1 MPQTVDVSEHARDL
15 AAEVVF
21 GGLDD
26 GNNNGMTGERT
37 VLRGTTVVDVR
48 DGSLNRDV
56 DVTIESGRIASITP
70 TSDDHPDRVTVV
82 DARGTFAA
90 PGFCDMHA
98 HPLADRRDAEPA
110 LRLMLACGVTGF
122 RQMGGSRTLLNDRS
136 TGKLALP
143 ADGPALLSM
152 PGEVLL
158 PFNAGSESAALQSV
172 RQQAE
177 AGADF
182 IKVAMVTPPVFFA
195 AQAEAA
201 RLGLSTVGHLP
212 VGIDVRAA
220 SDGKMRSIEH
230 LGPGASIVAACCD
243 HQSAIEQAVA
253 DRPAPKFP
261 TVPRLPFAERLMGM
275 LMARVMAR
283 IVINPLLLA
292 KPADAELIAD
302 AGQSFNDDK
311 ARALARVFAADQT
324 WQCPTLIRLRT
335 QQFCDDPVYRD
346 NPNNRFAS
354 TRTLK
359 TWRKATK
366 KYSSRPE
373 SMRSAYRSHYG
384 WQLHMVRI
392 FDEEGVKMM
401 AGSDVS
407 GSGWEIPGFA
417 LHDEFD
423 QLAAA
428 GLTPLRIMQMTTI
441 NAAEFLGRAATLGT
455 VEPGK
460 DAELVLLSANPVENV
475 AHLHDIAGVVRA
487 GRYYS
492 PDHLGAT
499 IKTIAETR
507 SAV

>member
-1 MPQTVDVSEHARDL
+1 
-15 AAEVVF
+15 
-21 GGLDD
+21 
-26 GNNNGMTGERT
+26 MTGERAI
-37 VLRGTTVVDVR
+37 LRGTTVVDVR
-48 DGSLNRDV
+48 DGSLRRAV
-56 DVTIESGRIASITP
+56 DITVEGGQIAAITP
-70 TSDDHPDRVTVV
+70 TSDERPGRVAVV
-82 DARGTFAA
+82 DARGTFAV

-98 HPLADRRDAEPA
+98 HPLSDRRDAEPA

-136 TGKLALP
+136 AGKLALP
-143 ADGPALLSM
+143 LDGPALLSM

-158 PFNAGSESAALQSV
+158 PFNAGAESVALQSV
-172 RQQAE
+172 RQQAD

-182 IKVAMVTPPVFFA
+182 IKVAMVAARVFFP

-201 RLGLSTVGHLP
+201 RLGLTTVGHLP

-220 SDGKMRSIEH
+220 SDGRMRSIEH
-230 LGPGASIVAACCD
+230 LGPGVGIVAACCD
-243 HQSAIEQAVA
+243 HQGAIERAMA

-261 TVPRLPFAERLMGM
+261 SVPRLPFAERLMEI
-275 LMARVMAR
+275 LMARVMAKT
-283 IVINPLLLA
+283 VINPLLLA
-292 KPADAELIAD
+292 KPADADLIAD
-302 AGQSFNDDK
+302 AGRSFSDDK

-354 TRTLK
+354 KRTLK
-359 TWRKATK
+359 DWRKATE
-366 KYSSRPE
+366 KYASRPE
-373 SMRSAYRSHYG
+373 TMRSAYRNHYAR
-384 WQLHMVRI
+384 QLEMVRI
-392 FDEEGVKMM
+392 FDQEGVKMM

-428 GLTPLRIMQMTTI
+428 GLTPLRILQMTTI
-441 NAAEFLGRAATLGT
+441 NAAEFLGRTATLGT

-460 DAELVLLSANPVENV
+460 DADIVLLSANPVENV

-492 PDHLGAT
+492 PETLTAT

>member
-1 MPQTVDVSEHARDL
+1 VIWRQKY
-15 AAEVVF
+15 VF
-21 GGLDD
+21 GRLDD
-26 GNNNGMTGERT
+26 GNNNGMTSERT
-37 VLRGTTVVDVR
+37 IMRGTTVVDVR
-48 DGSLNRDV
+48 DGSLHRDV
-56 DVTIESGRIASITP
+56 DIVVEGVRIASITP
-70 TSDDHPDRVTVV
+70 TSGDHPDRVAVI
-82 DARGTFAA
+82 DARGTYAV

-122 RQMGGSRTLLNDRS
+122 RQMGGSRALLNDRS
-136 TGKLALP
+136 TGKLMLP

-158 PFNAGSESAALQSV
+158 PFNAGSETVALQSV

-182 IKVAMVTPPVFFA
+182 IKVAMVTPDVFFP

-201 RLGLSTVGHLP
+201 RLGLTTVGHLP

-220 SDGKMRSIEH
+220 SDGRMRSIEH
-230 LGPGASIVAACCD
+230 LGPGVGIVAACCD
-243 HQSAIEQAVA
+243 QQGTIEQAVSE
-253 DRPAPKFP
+253 RPAPKFP

-275 LMARVMAR
+275 LMAQVLAKV
-283 IVINPLLLA
+283 VINPLLLA
-292 KPADAELIAD
+292 KPVDAELIAD
-302 AGQSFNDDK
+302 AGQSFNDEK
-311 ARALARVFAADQT
+311 ARELAGVFAGDQT

-335 QQFCDDPVYRD
+335 QQFCDDPAYSD

-354 TRTLK
+354 KRTLK
-359 TWRKATK
+359 SWRKATE
-366 KYSSRPE
+366 KYRSRPE
-373 SMRSAYRSHYG
+373 SMRTAYRSHYG
-384 WQLHMVRI
+384 RQLHMVHI
-392 FDEEGVKMM
+392 FDEEGVKML

-423 QLAAA
+423 QLATA
-428 GLTPLRIMQMTTI
+428 GLTPLRILQMATI
-441 NAAEFLGRAATLGT
+441 NAAEFLGTTATSGT

-460 DAELVLLSANPVENV
+460 DADIVLLSANPVESA
-475 AHLHDIAGVVRA
+475 AHLHEIAGVVRA

-492 PDHLGAT
+492 QETLTAT
-499 IKTIAETR
+499 VETIAKTC

>member
-1 MPQTVDVSEHARDL
+1 ML
-15 AAEVVF
+15 
-21 GGLDD
+21 
-26 GNNNGMTGERT
+26 GERT

-48 DGSLNRDV
+48 DGSLRRDV
-56 DVTIESGRIASITP
+56 DITVEAGRIAAITP
-70 TSDDHPDRVTVV
+70 TSGDDPGRVGVV
-82 DARGTFAA
+82 DARGTYAV

-98 HPLADRRDAEPA
+98 HPLSDRRDAEPA
-110 LRLMLACGVTGF
+110 LRLMLACGITGF
-122 RQMGGSRTLLNDRS
+122 RQMSGSRKLLNDRGAG
-136 TGKLALP
+136 TLTLP
-143 ADGPALLSM
+143 DDGPALLSM

-158 PFNAGSESAALQSV
+158 PFNAGSESVALQSV

-182 IKVAMVTPPVFFA
+182 IKVAMVTPQVFFP

-201 RLGLSTVGHLP
+201 RLGLTTVGHLP

-220 SDGKMRSIEH
+220 SDGRMRSIEH
-230 LGPGASIVAACCD
+230 LGPGAGIVAACCD
-243 HQSAIEQAVA
+243 HQDDIERALA
-253 DRPAPKFP
+253 DRPAPNFAS
-261 TVPRLPFAERLMGM
+261 VPRLPFAERLMEM
-275 LMARVMAR
+275 LMARMMAK

-292 KPADAELIAD
+292 KPVDAELIAD
-302 AGQSFNDDK
+302 AGRSFNDDK
-311 ARALARVFAADQT
+311 TRDLARTFAADQT

-335 QQFCDDPVYRD
+335 QQFCDDPVYRA

-354 TRTLK
+354 KQTLK
-359 TWRKATK
+359 SWQKATD
-366 KYSSRPE
+366 KYASRPE
-373 SMRSAYRSHYG
+373 MMRSAYRNLYNR
-384 WQLHMVRI
+384 QLDMVRI
-392 FDEEGVKMM
+392 FDEEGVRMM

-428 GLTPLRIMQMTTI
+428 GLTPLRVLQMATI
-441 NAAEFLGRAATLGT
+441 NAAEFLGSTATSGT

-460 DAELVLLSANPVENV
+460 DADIVLLSANPVENV
-475 AHLHDIAGVVRA
+475 ANLHDIAGVVRA

-492 PDHLGAT
+492 PETLAAT

-507 SAV
+507 SVV

>member
-1 MPQTVDVSEHARDL
+1 MA
-15 AAEVVF
+15 
-21 GGLDD
+21 
-26 GNNNGMTGERT
+26 GERT
-37 VLRGTTVVDVR
+37 ILRGTTVVDVR
-48 DGSLNRDV
+48 DGGLRPDV
-56 DVTIESGRIASITP
+56 DITIEGGRIASITAS
-70 TSDDHPDRVTVV
+70 SDDHGDRVAVV
-82 DARGTFAA
+82 GARGTYAV

-98 HPLADRRDAEPA
+98 HPLSARRDADPA

-122 RQMGGSRTLLNDRS
+122 RQMGGSRTLLDDRN
-136 TGKLALP
+136 TGKLVLP

-158 PFNAGSESAALQSV
+158 PFNAGSESVALQSV

-182 IKVAMVTPPVFFA
+182 IKVAMVTPDVFFP

-201 RLGLSTVGHLP
+201 RLGLPTVGHLP

-220 SDGKMRSIEH
+220 SDGRMRSIEH
-230 LGPGASIVAACCD
+230 LGPGVGIVAACCD
-243 HQSAIEQAVA
+243 HQAAIERAVA
-253 DRPAPKFP
+253 DRAAPKFP
-261 TVPRLPFAERLMGM
+261 TVPRLPFAERLMEL
-275 LMARVMAR
+275 LMVRVMTR

-292 KPADAELIAD
+292 KPVDAELIAD
-302 AGQSFNDDK
+302 ADQSFNDDK
-311 ARALARVFAADQT
+311 ARELARVFAADQT

-335 QQFCDDPVYRD
+335 QQLCEDTVYRD
-346 NPNNRFAS
+346 DPNNRFAS
-354 TRTLK
+354 KRTLK
-359 TWRKATK
+359 SWRKATD
-366 KYSSRPE
+366 KYGSRPAA
-373 SMRSAYRSHYG
+373 MRSAYRNHYG
-384 WQLHMVRI
+384 RQLHMVRI

-428 GLTPLRIMQMTTI
+428 GLTPLRILQMATI
-441 NAAEFLGRAATLGT
+441 NAAEFLGRTATSGT
-455 VEPGK
+455 VDAGK
-460 DAELVLLSANPVENV
+460 EADIVLLSANPMASAAN
-475 AHLHDIAGVVRA
+475 LHDIAGVVRA

-492 PDHLGAT
+492 PETLAT
-499 IKTIAETR
+499 TLETIAETR

>member
-1 MPQTVDVSEHARDL
+1 
-15 AAEVVF
+15 
-21 GGLDD
+21 
-26 GNNNGMTGERT
+26 MTGERAI
-37 VLRGTTVVDVR
+37 LRGTTVVDVR
-48 DGSLNRDV
+48 DGSLRRAV
-56 DVTIESGRIASITP
+56 DITVEGGQIAAITP
-70 TSDDHPDRVTVV
+70 TSDEHPGRVAVV
-82 DARGTFAA
+82 DARGTFAV

-98 HPLADRRDAEPA
+98 HPLSDRRDAEPA

-136 TGKLALP
+136 AGKLALP
-143 ADGPALLSM
+143 LDGPALLSM

-158 PFNAGSESAALQSV
+158 PFNAGAESVALQSV
-172 RQQAE
+172 RQQAD

-182 IKVAMVTPPVFFA
+182 IKVAMVPPRVFFT

-201 RLGLSTVGHLP
+201 RLGLTTVGHLP

-220 SDGKMRSIEH
+220 SDGRMRSIEH
-230 LGPGASIVAACCD
+230 LGPGVGIVAACCD
-243 HQSAIEQAVA
+243 HQGAIERAMA
-253 DRPAPKFP
+253 DRRAPKFP
-261 TVPRLPFAERLMGM
+261 SVPRLPFAERLMEI
-275 LMARVMAR
+275 LMARVMAKT
-283 IVINPLLLA
+283 VINPLLFA
-292 KPADAELIAD
+292 KPADADLIAD
-302 AGQSFNDDK
+302 TGRSFNDDK

-354 TRTLK
+354 KRTLK
-359 TWRKATK
+359 DWRKATE
-366 KYSSRPE
+366 KYASRPE
-373 SMRSAYRSHYG
+373 TMRSAYRNHYAR
-384 WQLHMVRI
+384 QLEMVRI
-392 FDEEGVKMM
+392 FDQEGVKMM

-428 GLTPLRIMQMTTI
+428 GLTPLRILQMTTI
-441 NAAEFLGRAATLGT
+441 NAAEFLGRTATLGT

-460 DAELVLLSANPVENV
+460 DADIVLLSANPVENV

-492 PDHLGAT
+492 PETLTAT

>member
-1 MPQTVDVSEHARDL
+1 
-15 AAEVVF
+15 
-21 GGLDD
+21 
-26 GNNNGMTGERT
+26 MTGERAI
-37 VLRGTTVVDVR
+37 LRGTTVVDVR
-48 DGSLNRDV
+48 DGSLRGAV
-56 DVTIESGRIASITP
+56 DITVEGGQIAAITP
-70 TSDDHPDRVTVV
+70 TSDEHPGRVAVV
-82 DARGTFAA
+82 DARGTFAV

-98 HPLADRRDAEPA
+98 HPLSDRRDAESA

-136 TGKLALP
+136 AGKLALP
-143 ADGPALLSM
+143 IDGPAVLSM

-158 PFNAGSESAALQSV
+158 PFNAGTESVALQSV
-172 RQQAE
+172 RQQAD

-182 IKVAMVTPPVFFA
+182 IKAAMVAPRVFFT

-201 RLGLSTVGHLP
+201 RLGLTTVGHLP

-220 SDGKMRSIEH
+220 SDGRMRSIEH
-230 LGPGASIVAACCD
+230 LGPGVGIVVACCD
-243 HQSAIEQAVA
+243 HQGAIEQAVA

-261 TVPRLPFAERLMGM
+261 SVPRLPFAERLMEI
-275 LMARVMAR
+275 LMARVMAKT
-283 IVINPLLLA
+283 VINPLLLA
-292 KPADAELIAD
+292 KPADADLIAD
-302 AGQSFNDDK
+302 AGRSFNDDK
-311 ARALARVFAADQT
+311 ARALARVFVADQT

-354 TRTLK
+354 KRTLK
-359 TWRKATK
+359 DWRKATE
-366 KYSSRPE
+366 KYASRPE
-373 SMRSAYRSHYG
+373 TMRSAYRNHYAR
-384 WQLHMVRI
+384 QLEMVRI
-392 FDEEGVKMM
+392 FDQEGVKMM

-428 GLTPLRIMQMTTI
+428 GLTPLRILQMTTI
-441 NAAEFLGRAATLGT
+441 NAAEFLGKTATLGT

-460 DAELVLLSANPVENV
+460 DADIVLLSANPVENV

-487 GRYYS
+487 GRYY
-492 PDHLGAT
+492 PPETLTAT

>member
-1 MPQTVDVSEHARDL
+1 
-15 AAEVVF
+15 
-21 GGLDD
+21 
-26 GNNNGMTGERT
+26 MTGERAI
-37 VLRGTTVVDVR
+37 LRGTTVVDVR
-48 DGSLNRDV
+48 DGSLRRAV
-56 DVTIESGRIASITP
+56 DITVEGGQIAAITP
-70 TSDDHPDRVTVV
+70 TSDEHPGRVAVV
-82 DARGTFAA
+82 DARGTFAV

-98 HPLADRRDAEPA
+98 HPLSDRRDAESA

-136 TGKLALP
+136 AGKLALP
-143 ADGPALLSM
+143 IDGPSLLSM

-158 PFNAGSESAALQSV
+158 PFNAGTESVALQSV
-172 RQQAE
+172 RQQAD

-182 IKVAMVTPPVFFA
+182 IKVAMVAPRVFFT

-201 RLGLSTVGHLP
+201 RLGLATVGHLP

-220 SDGKMRSIEH
+220 SDGRMRSIEH
-230 LGPGASIVAACCD
+230 LGPGVGIVAACCD
-243 HQSAIEQAVA
+243 HQGAIEQAVA

-261 TVPRLPFAERLMGM
+261 SVPRLPFAERLM
-275 LMARVMAR
+275 ARVMAKT
-283 IVINPLLLA
+283 VINPLLLA
-292 KPADAELIAD
+292 KPADADLIAD
-302 AGQSFNDDK
+302 AGRSFNDDK
-311 ARALARVFAADQT
+311 ARALARVFVADQT

-346 NPNNRFAS
+346 NPSNRFAS
-354 TRTLK
+354 KRTLK
-359 TWRKATK
+359 DWRKATE
-366 KYSSRPE
+366 KYASRPE
-373 SMRSAYRSHYG
+373 TMRSAYRDHYAR
-384 WQLHMVRI
+384 QLEMVRI
-392 FDEEGVKMM
+392 FDQEGVKMM

-428 GLTPLRIMQMTTI
+428 GLTPLRILQMTTI
-441 NAAEFLGRAATLGT
+441 NAAEFLGKTATLGT

-460 DAELVLLSANPVENV
+460 DADIVLLSANPVENV

-487 GRYYS
+487 GRYY
-492 PDHLGAT
+492 PPETLTAT

>member
-1 MPQTVDVSEHARDL
+1 
-15 AAEVVF
+15 
-21 GGLDD
+21 
-26 GNNNGMTGERT
+26 MTGERAI
-37 VLRGTTVVDVR
+37 LRGTTVVDVR
-48 DGSLNRDV
+48 DGSLRRAV
-56 DVTIESGRIASITP
+56 DITVEGGQIAAITP
-70 TSDDHPDRVTVV
+70 TSDEHPGRVAVV
-82 DARGTFAA
+82 DARGTFTV

-98 HPLADRRDAEPA
+98 HPLSDRRDAEPA

-136 TGKLALP
+136 AGKLALP
-143 ADGPALLSM
+143 LDGPALLSM

-158 PFNAGSESAALQSV
+158 PFNAGAESVALQSV
-172 RQQAE
+172 RQQAD

-182 IKVAMVTPPVFFA
+182 IKVAMVAPGVFFP

-201 RLGLSTVGHLP
+201 RLGLTTVGHLP

-220 SDGKMRSIEH
+220 SDGRMRSIEH
-230 LGPGASIVAACCD
+230 LGPGVGIVAACCD
-243 HQSAIEQAVA
+243 HQGAIEQAMA

-261 TVPRLPFAERLMGM
+261 SVPRLPFAERLMEI
-275 LMARVMAR
+275 LMARVMAKT
-283 IVINPLLLA
+283 VINPLLLA
-292 KPADAELIAD
+292 KPADADLIAD
-302 AGQSFNDDK
+302 AGRSFNDDK

-354 TRTLK
+354 KRTLK
-359 TWRKATK
+359 DWRKATE
-366 KYSSRPE
+366 KYASRPE
-373 SMRSAYRSHYG
+373 TMRSAYRNHYAR
-384 WQLHMVRI
+384 QLEMVRI
-392 FDEEGVKMM
+392 FDQEGVKMM
-401 AGSDVS
+401 AGSDAS

-428 GLTPLRIMQMTTI
+428 GLTPLRILQMTTI
-441 NAAEFLGRAATLGT
+441 NAAEFLGRTATLGT

-460 DAELVLLSANPVENV
+460 DADIVLLSANPVENV

-492 PDHLGAT
+492 PETLTAT
-499 IKTIAETR
+499 IMTIAETR

>member
-1 MPQTVDVSEHARDL
+1 MTAGRTILRD
-15 AAEVVF
+15 
-21 GGLDD
+21 
-26 GNNNGMTGERT
+26 
-37 VLRGTTVVDVR
+37 TTVVDVR
-48 DGSLNRDV
+48 DGSLRRAV
-56 DVTIESGRIASITP
+56 DITVEDGRIAVITP
-70 TSDDHPDRVTVV
+70 TSDDQPGRVAVV
-82 DARGTFAA
+82 DARGTYAV

-98 HPLADRRDAEPA
+98 HPLSDRRDAEPA

-122 RQMGGSRTLLNDRS
+122 RQMGGSRNLLNDRS
-136 TGKLALP
+136 TGKFALP
-143 ADGPALLSM
+143 VDGPALLSM
-152 PGEVLL
+152 PGQVLL
-158 PFNAGSESAALQSV
+158 PFNAGTESVALQSV

-182 IKVAMVTPPVFFA
+182 IKVAMVTPQVFFPV
-195 AQAEAA
+195 QAEAA
-201 RLGLSTVGHLP
+201 RLGLTTVGHLP

-220 SDGKMRSIEH
+220 SDGRMRSIEH
-230 LGPGASIVAACCD
+230 LGPGVGIVAACCD
-243 HQSAIEQAVA
+243 HQDAIEQAVA
-253 DRPAPKFP
+253 DRPGPKFP
-261 TVPRLPFAERLMGM
+261 SVPRLPFASRLMEI
-275 LMARVMAR
+275 LMARVMAK

-292 KPADAELIAD
+292 KPVDAELIAD
-302 AGQSFNDDK
+302 AGRLFNDDK

-324 WQCPTLIRLRT
+324 WQCPTLIRCRT

-354 TRTLK
+354 KRTLK
-359 TWRKATK
+359 NWRKATA
-366 KYSSRPE
+366 KYAARPDM
-373 SMRSAYRSHYG
+373 MRSAYRNHYG
-384 WQLHMVRI
+384 RQLDMVRI

-417 LHDEFD
+417 FHDEFD

-428 GLTPLRIMQMTTI
+428 GLTPLRILQMATI
-441 NAAEFLGRAATLGT
+441 NAAEFLGRTATLGT

-460 DAELVLLSANPVENV
+460 DADIVLLSANPVENV
-475 AHLHDIAGVVRA
+475 GHLHDIVGVVRA

-492 PDHLGAT
+492 PESLTAT

>member
-1 MPQTVDVSEHARDL
+1 
-15 AAEVVF
+15 
-21 GGLDD
+21 
-26 GNNNGMTGERT
+26 MTGERAI
-37 VLRGTTVVDVR
+37 LRGTTVVDVR
-48 DGSLNRDV
+48 DGSLRRAV
-56 DVTIESGRIASITP
+56 DITVEGGQIAAITP
-70 TSDDHPDRVTVV
+70 TSDKHPGRVAVV
-82 DARGTFAA
+82 DARGTFAV

-98 HPLADRRDAEPA
+98 HPLSDRRDAESA
-110 LRLMLACGVTGF
+110 LRLMLACGITGF

-136 TGKLALP
+136 AGKLGLP
-143 ADGPALLSM
+143 IDGPALLSM

-158 PFNAGSESAALQSV
+158 PFNAGTESVALQSV
-172 RQQAE
+172 RQQAD

-182 IKVAMVTPPVFFA
+182 IKVAMVAPQVFFP

-201 RLGLSTVGHLP
+201 RLGLTTVGHLP

-220 SDGKMRSIEH
+220 SDGRMRSIEH
-230 LGPGASIVAACCD
+230 LGPGVGIVAACCD
-243 HQSAIEQAVA
+243 HQGAIEQAVV
-253 DRPAPKFP
+253 DRPAPNFP
-261 TVPRLPFAERLMGM
+261 SVPRLPFAERLMEI
-275 LMARVMAR
+275 LMARVMAKT
-283 IVINPLLLA
+283 VINPLLLA
-292 KPADAELIAD
+292 KPADADLIAD
-302 AGQSFNDDK
+302 AGRSFNDDK

-354 TRTLK
+354 KRTLK
-359 TWRKATK
+359 SWRKSTE
-366 KYSSRPE
+366 KYASRPE
-373 SMRSAYRSHYG
+373 TMRSAYRNHYAR
-384 WQLHMVRI
+384 QVEMVRI
-392 FDEEGVKMM
+392 FDQEGVKMM

-428 GLTPLRIMQMTTI
+428 GLTPLRILQTATI
-441 NAAEFLGRAATLGT
+441 NAAEFLGKTATLGT
-455 VEPGK
+455 VELGK
-460 DAELVLLSANPVENV
+460 DADIVLLSANPVENV
-475 AHLHDIAGVVRA
+475 AHLHDITGVVRA

-492 PDHLGAT
+492 PETLTAT